1 MLNKKPIAV
10 LAAGATLA
18 SGLAFAAPALAVTG
32 GVRPPIN
39 TPSQTNVQELKGV
52 VFNFK
57 VGDVE
62 YKSTAMDLHTNGT
75 KYGATKDELQYTLQ
89 QLVDSCCEDAQSKI
103 KPIADGV
110 DAGTLK
116 VTTYPTKIT
125 GGEQPVTASIEY
137 TTDLQD
143 SAVEALANAG
153 FTFDKVQEA
162 LKNAEKSGGDKGKKI
177 SPAQYDL
184 FKKSFATKRAAQQK
198 PYEEAA
204 KAAKLINDGS
214 IEAKDADKK
223 ATKDFLEATKAF
235 AGKNFDELTD
245 DEAMKAGSE
254 AVKLNDKLSAA
265 LKAKLPE
272 LEKAIAEAKNSLGFG
287 YPLSAI
293 IRNDAETP
301 ADGTMYRL
309 YNTWTGEHLFTIN
322 PQEKDNDV
330 AAGWTFEGTVGKA
343 LLEKGD
349 PVYRLLNPNTG
360 EHHYTMAQDEVKNC
374 VAAGWKDEGV
384 VFYSA
389 KKDDKGAIAMVS
401 LYNPYREAFYHH
413 YTSDEGEIQ
422 ARVADGWKNEGPKFY
437 LVK

>member
-18 SGLAFAAPALAVTG
+18 SGLAFAAPALAEK
-32 GVRPPIN
+32 PSPIV
-39 TPSQTNVQELKGV
+39 SQSQNEPTELKGV

-57 VGDVE
+57 VEGKDCKTDPITLYKQGD
-62 YKSTAMDLHTNGT
+62 
-75 KYGATKDELQYTLQ
+75 KYGATKDAIDQTA
-89 QLVDSCCEDAQSKI
+89 AQIGGAFLAQVQNKLT
-103 KPIADGV
+103 PV
-110 DAGTLK
+110 
-116 VTTYPTKIT
+116 VTGLNVKNAMIDKIT
-125 GGEQPVTASIEY
+125 LPTEIKAGENDVPVTLMFSDLTDDEVTALAYSGASLDEIQKQLK
-137 TTDLQD
+137 DNNKKIFPKQLQD
-143 SAVEALANAG
+143 
-153 FTFDKVQEA
+153 
-162 LKNAEKSGGDKGKKI
+162 LKT
-177 SPAQYDL
+177 Q
-184 FKKSFATKRAAQQK
+184 FAAKRAAQQK

-214 IEAKDADKK
+214 IEATKEDKE
-223 ATKDFLEATKAF
+223 AAAAFLEATKAF
-235 AGKNFDELTD
+235 AGKSFDELTD
-245 DEAMKAGSE
+245 AEAIKAGSE
-254 AVKLNDKLSAA
+254 AVKLNSALSAT

-293 IRNDAETP
+293 MRNGAETP
-301 ADGTMYRL
+301 AAEQQGDGTMYRL
-309 YNTWTGEHLFTIN
+309 YNSWTGEHLFTIS
-322 PQEKDNDV
+322 PKEKDNDV

-349 PVYRLLNPNTG
+349 PVYRLLNPTTG
-360 EHHYTMAQDEVKNC
+360 EHHYTMNENEVKTC
-374 VAAGWKDEGV
+374 VANGWKDEGV

-389 KKDDKGAIAMVS
+389 KKDDKGAIAMIS
-401 LYNPYREAFYHH
+401 LYNPYNEAFYHH

>member
-18 SGLAFAAPALAVTG
+18 SGLAFAAPALAVAE
-32 GVRPPIN
+32 VRPPVN
-39 TPSQTNVQELKGV
+39 TPSQTEAQELKDV

-57 VGDVE
+57 VGNTDHKTE
-62 YKSTAMDLHTNGT
+62 AITLYKKGD
-75 KYGATKDELQYTLQ
+75 KYGATKDVIDQTAAQIGGAFLAKVQNELTPADTDIVNNGEIDTMTLPT
-89 QLVDSCCEDAQSKI
+89 EI
-103 KPIADGV
+103 KAGENVVTVTLKFPSDFKDPEIAAIADSG
-110 DAGTLK
+110 
-116 VTTYPTKIT
+116 
-125 GGEQPVTASIEY
+125 ASFDDI
-137 TTDLQD
+137 QK
-143 SAVEALANAG
+143 ALVAA
-153 FTFDKVQEA
+153 K
-162 LKNAEKSGGDKGKKI
+162 KKI
-177 SPAQYDL
+177 SPAQFEL
-184 FKKSFATKRAAQQK
+184 LKKELAAKRAAQQK

-214 IEAKDADKK
+214 IK
-223 ATKDFLEATKAF
+223 ATDAEKEAVSKFLEATKAF
-235 AGKNFDELTD
+235 AGKSFDELTD
-245 DEAMKAGSE
+245 AEALKAGAE
-254 AVKLNDKLSAA
+254 AVKLNNNLSAA

-293 IRNDAETP
+293 MRNGAETP

-309 YNTWTGEHLFTIN
+309 YNSWTGEHLFTIN

-349 PVYRLLNPNTG
+349 PVYRLLNPTTG

-413 YTSDEGEIQ
+413 YTSNEGEIQ
-422 ARVADGWKNEGPKFY
+422 ACVADGWKNEGPKFY